1 MNCQTFSE
9 LASDLA
15 RDQMMDAAARAQA
28 LAHADDCASCA
39 VQLKAQQDL
48 TSNLRELVAAAKDET
63 ASPVVWERL
72 SVAFDSRPVTH
83 LKSNRRRGIYA
94 AGAIAAML
102 ILALGL
108 VQIARHRQSTN
119 VEATIAANSYPTLP
133 AQTISESKEK
143 DVIVAV
149 KQKPQV
155 VRHRLSP
162 LSPPSALS
170 PKPRGLTL
178 PINQPKEI
186 ATDFILLTYDG
197 EVGSEAQLVRMELP
211 RSAMASFGL
220 PVNMDRADQR
230 VKADVLLGADGLAR
244 AIRFVQ

>member
-9 LASDLA
+9 LAGDIA
-15 RDQMMDAAARAQA
+15 RDQMMDAAVRAQA
-28 LAHADDCASCA
+28 LAHADDCIACS
-39 VQLKAQQDL
+39 VELRAQEHL
-48 TSNLRELVAAAKDET
+48 TSNLRELAAATKHET

-72 SVAFDSRPVTH
+72 SADFDSRTVTH
-83 LKSNRRRGIYA
+83 LKSSRRRGIYV

-102 ILALGL
+102 ILAFGL
-108 VQIARHRQSTN
+108 VQIARYRESIN
-119 VEATIAANSYPTLP
+119 VEATIAATFTPALP
-133 AQTISESKEK
+133 AQTIDERKEK
-143 DVIVAV
+143 NVIVAV
-149 KQKPQV
+149 KQRPQV

-162 LSPPSALS
+162 LSRTS
-170 PKPRGLTL
+170 RGLTL

>member
-9 LASDLA
+9 LAGDIS
-15 RDQMMDAAARAQA
+15 RDQIMDAAVRAQA
-28 LAHADDCASCA
+28 LAHADDCVTCA
-39 VQLKAQQDL
+39 VQLRVQQHL
-48 TSNLRELVAAAKDET
+48 TSNLRELAAATKHEV

-72 SVAFDSRPVTH
+72 SADFDSRTVTH
-83 LKSNRRRGIYA
+83 LKSSRRRGIYI

-102 ILALGL
+102 ILSLGL
-108 VQIARHRQSTN
+108 IQIARHRQSIN
-119 VEATIAANSYPTLP
+119 VEATIAATFTPAPP
-133 AQTISESKEK
+133 AQTIDERKEK
-143 DVIVAV
+143 NVIVAV

-162 LSPPSALS
+162 TS
-170 PKPRGLTL
+170 RGST
-178 PINQPKEI
+178 PTINQPKEI

-220 PVNMDRADQR
+220 PVNMDRVDQR

>member
-9 LASDLA
+9 LAGDIA
-15 RDQMMDAAARAQA
+15 RDQMMDAAARVQA
-28 LAHADDCASCA
+28 LAHADDCVSCA
-39 VQLKAQQDL
+39 VQLTAHQQL
-48 TSNLRELVAAAKDET
+48 TSNLRELVAATKDET
-63 ASPVVWERL
+63 TSPVVWERL
-72 SVAFDSRPVTH
+72 SAAFDSRRVTH

-119 VEATIAANSYPTLP
+119 VEAAIAATFPP
-133 AQTISESKEK
+133 APPVQTTDERKEK
-143 DVIVAV
+143 NVIVAV
-149 KQKPQV
+149 KQKSQV

-162 LSPPSALS
+162 LSTTAG
-170 PKPRGLTL
+170 GLTL
-178 PINQPKEI
+178 PVNQPKEI

>member
-1 MNCQTFSE
+1 MNCRTFSE

-15 RDQMMDAAARAQA
+15 RDQMMDAATRVQA
-28 LAHADDCASCA
+28 LAHSDACVSCA
-39 VQLKAQQDL
+39 VQLSAQQQL
-48 TSNLRELVAAAKDET
+48 TSNLRELVAATKDEI

-72 SVAFDSRPVTH
+72 NAAFDSRRVTH
-83 LKSNRRRGIYA
+83 LKSNHRRGIYA
-94 AGAIAAML
+94 TGAIAAML

-108 VQIARHRQSTN
+108 VQVARYRQSTN
-119 VEATIAANSYPTLP
+119 VQATIAANFYPALP
-133 AQTISESKEK
+133 AQTVNERKEK
-143 DVIVAV
+143 NVIVAV
-149 KQKPQV
+149 KQKPPV

-162 LSPPSALS
+162 LSTTA
-170 PKPRGLTL
+170 RGLTT
-178 PINQPKEI
+178 PINQPKEV

>member
-15 RDQMMDAAARAQA
+15 RDQMMDAATRVQA
-28 LAHADDCASCA
+28 LAHSDDCVSCA
-39 VQLKAQQDL
+39 VQLSAQQHL
-48 TSNLRELVAAAKDET
+48 TSNLRELVAATKDEI

-72 SVAFDSRPVTH
+72 NAAFNSRRLTH
-83 LKSNRRRGIYA
+83 AKSNRRRGIYA

-108 VQIARHRQSTN
+108 VQVARYRQSTN
-119 VEATIAANSYPTLP
+119 VQATIAANFYPALP
-133 AQTISESKEK
+133 AQTVNERKEK
-143 DVIVAV
+143 NVIVAV
-149 KQKPQV
+149 KQKPPV

-162 LSPPSALS
+162 PSPLSTT
-170 PKPRGLTL
+170 PRGLTT
-178 PINQPKEI
+178 PNNQPKEV

>member
-9 LASDLA
+9 LASDIA
-15 RDQMMDAAARAQA
+15 RDQMMDAATRVQA
-28 LAHADDCASCA
+28 LAHADDCVGCA
-39 VQLKAQQDL
+39 VQLRDQQHL
-48 TSNLRELVAAAKDET
+48 TSNLRELVATTKDEI

-72 SVAFDSRPVTH
+72 SAAFDSRTITQV
-83 LKSNRRRGIYA
+83 SANRRRGIYA

-102 ILALGL
+102 ILAFGL
-108 VQIARHRQSTN
+108 VQVARYRQSIN
-119 VEATIAANSYPTLP
+119 VQATIAANFYPALP
-133 AQTISESKEK
+133 AQTVNERKDW

-149 KQKPQV
+149 KKKPPV

-162 LSPPSALS
+162 PAATA
-170 PKPRGLTL
+170 RGLTL

-186 ATDFILLTYDG
+186 ATDFIVLTYDG

>member
-9 LASDLA
+9 QATDIA

-28 LAHADDCASCA
+28 LAHADDCVSCA
-39 VQLKAQQDL
+39 TQLRTQQDL
-48 TSNLRELVAAAKDET
+48 TSNLRELVGSAKDQT

-72 SVAFDSRPVTH
+72 SAAFDSRRVTH
-83 LKSNRRRGIYA
+83 LKSNRRRWAYA
-94 AGAIAAML
+94 AAAIAAML
-102 ILALGL
+102 ILAFGL
-108 VQIARHRQSTN
+108 VQLVEVGRHRQSTN
-119 VEATIAANSYPTLP
+119 AEAAISANFGPSLP
-133 AQTISESKEK
+133 AKTVDERKEK
-143 DVIVAV
+143 DVLVAV

-162 LSPPSALS
+162 LSRTA
-170 PKPRGLTL
+170 RGLT
-178 PINQPKEI
+178 PPVNQPKEI

>member
-1 MNCQTFSE
+1 MNCQTFAE
-9 LASDLA
+9 LASDIA
-15 RDQMMDAAARAQA
+15 RDQIMDAAARAQA
-28 LAHADDCASCA
+28 LAHADVCLSCA
-39 VQLKAQQDL
+39 VQLRAQQHL
-48 TSNLRELVAAAKDET
+48 TSTLRELGAATDDEA

-72 SVAFDSRPVTH
+72 SADFDSRRVIR
-83 LKSNRRRGIYA
+83 LNSNRQRGLYA

-108 VQIARHRQSTN
+108 LQIARYRHSMN
-119 VEATIAANSYPTLP
+119 VEATIAANFYP
-133 AQTISESKEK
+133 AQPPKTVNERAEKE
-143 DVIVAV
+143 VIVAV
-149 KQKPQV
+149 KQKPQI

-162 LSPPSALS
+162 LSPS
-170 PKPRGLTL
+170 PRGLAL
-178 PINQPKEI
+178 PAIQPKEI

-197 EVGSEAQLVRMELP
+197 DVGSEAQLVRMELP

>member
-9 LASDLA
+9 LASDIA

-39 VQLKAQQDL
+39 LHLRSQRHL
-48 TSNLRELVAAAKDET
+48 TSNLRELVAATKDET
-63 ASPVVWERL
+63 VSPVVWERL
-72 SVAFDSRPVTH
+72 SAAFDSRRVTH
-83 LKSNRRRGIYA
+83 LKSNRRRAIYA

-108 VQIARHRQSTN
+108 VQIARQRQSIN
-119 VEATIAANSYPTLP
+119 VEATVAANFPPALS
-133 AQTISESKEK
+133 AQTINESKEE
-143 DVIVAV
+143 VAV
-149 KQKPQV
+149 KQRRHA
-155 VRHRLSP
+155 VRHR
-162 LSPPSALS
+162 PPPVPS
-170 PKPRGLTL
+170 GLTSR
-178 PINQPKEI
+178 INEPREI

-197 EVGSEAQLVRMELP
+197 EVGSEAQLVRVELP
-211 RSAMASFGL
+211 RSSMASFGL

>member
-9 LASDLA
+9 LASDIA
-15 RDQMMDAAARAQA
+15 RDQMMDAATRVKA
-28 LAHADDCASCA
+28 LAHADDCVSCA
-39 VQLKAQQDL
+39 VQLRVQQDL
-48 TSNLRELVAAAKDET
+48 TSNLRELVAATKDQP

-72 SVAFDSRPVTH
+72 SAAFDSRRITH

-102 ILALGL
+102 ILAFGL
-108 VQIARHRQSTN
+108 VQIARYRQSIN
-119 VEATIAANSYPTLP
+119 VQATIAAKFYPALP
-133 AQTISESKEK
+133 AETVNERKEK
-143 DVIVAV
+143 NVIVAV
-149 KQKPQV
+149 KRKPPV
-155 VRHRLSP
+155 VRHRR
-162 LSPPSALS
+162 SPPPATA
-170 PKPRGLTL
+170 RGLTP

-186 ATDFILLTYDG
+186 ATDFILLTYDS